1 MQYALFQGEGMVL
14 ITGEPGN
21 GKSALIHRVIA
32 EHSDQYQKLDTIEC
46 ARFSGTDLLV
56 RYADLC
62 GIELAS
68 DSTAAQLT
76 AVTSHLTKLHQQ
88 SKRSVLILDETHLLT
103 DEALET
109 VRLLSNLRADS
120 EPLVQIFLV
129 GQPLLRER
137 LLTPELS
144 QLHQRIIATCKLEAL
159 NEEETQGYMLQ
170 QLDSRHWDASAGIA
184 DGVYRAVHSAS
195 LGIPRWINL
204 ICNRI
209 MIHVLANERPRIE
222 FEDICEILQDLIR
235 EDLLPEEVR
244 QANLGATPLRLAS

>member
-14 ITGEPGN
+14 ITGQPGT

-32 EHSDQYQKLDTIEC
+32 EHGDQYQRLDTIEC
-46 ARFSGTDLLV
+46 ARFSGSDLLI

-62 GIELAS
+62 GIELDTENVAG
-68 DSTAAQLT
+68 QLT
-76 AVTSHLTKLHQQ
+76 AITAHLRTLHQQ

-103 DEALET
+103 DEALEM
-109 VRLLSNLRADS
+109 VRLLSNLREDN
-120 EPLVQIFLV
+120 EPLLQIFLV

-137 LLTPELS
+137 LLSPELS
-144 QLHQRIIATCKLEAL
+144 QLHQRVIATCKLEAL
-159 NEEETQGYMLQ
+159 NEAETQGYVLQ
-170 QLDSRHWDASAGIA
+170 QLTARNWDASAGIA
-184 DGVYRAVHSAS
+184 DGVYRAIHSAS
-195 LGIPRWINL
+195 LGIPRWVNL

-244 QANLGATPLRLAS
+244 QANIGATPLRLAS